1 MENQDQG
8 EDMSDKVCV
17 VTGSTGNDGT
27 GSATVKYFA
36 KQGWRVVV
44 NYSKSA
50 DAAARVAEECKRL
63 GAAGVLSLQADVSN
77 DTDCRRMAESVEEA
91 WGRCDL
97 LVNNAATTK
106 FVSHANLEGLSGED
120 FQHIFSVNVTGVY
133 LMTRAFA
140 GLLRKTG
147 GASVVNISSMGG
159 VQGTGSCMAYG
170 ASKAALNAMTMSL
183 ARVLA
188 PEVRVN
194 AVLPGFITGDWLKN
208 GLGQA
213 AYEAMM
219 QGRIDASPLP
229 SVLDPVDVA
238 EAVWWL
244 AGSPGKL
251 TGELIHLDSGHRF
264 GKAPPRRRKP

>member
-1 MENQDQG
+1 
-8 EDMSDKVCV
+8 MSEKVCV

-50 DAAARVAEECKRL
+50 DAAARVADECKRL
-63 GAAGVLSLQADVSN
+63 GASAVLSLQADVTK
-77 DTDCRRMAESVEEA
+77 DDDCRRMAKSVEES
-91 WGRCDL
+91 WGRCDV

-106 FVSHANLEGLSGED
+106 FVNHADLDGLSAED
-120 FQHIFSVNVTGVY
+120 FQTIFGVNVTGVY

-140 GLLRKTG
+140 ALLRNSQG
-147 GASVVNISSMGG
+147 SVVNISSMGG

-188 PEVRVN
+188 PQVRVN

-208 GLGQA
+208 GFGQA

-219 QGRIDASPLP
+219 KNRIDTSPLAN
-229 SVLDPVDVA
+229 VLDPVDVA

-244 AGSPGKL
+244 GSGPGKL
-251 TGELIHLDSGHRF
+251 TGELIHLDSGHRL
-264 GKAPPRRRKP
+264 GAAPARKK

>member
-1 MENQDQG
+1 
-8 EDMSDKVCV
+8 MSDKVCV

-44 NYSKSA
+44 NYSKSV
-50 DAAARVAEECKRL
+50 DAAAKVAEECRRL
-63 GAAGVLSLQADVSN
+63 GASAVLSLQADVAK
-77 DTDCRRMAESVEEA
+77 DEDCKRMAQAVEQQ
-91 WGRCDL
+91 WGRCDV
-97 LVNNAATTK
+97 LVNNAATTR
-106 FVSHANLEGLSGED
+106 FVSHGNLDGLSAED
-120 FQHIFSVNVTGVY
+120 FQAIFGVNVTGVY

-140 GLLRKTG
+140 ALLRRSQG
-147 GASVVNISSMGG
+147 SVVNISSMGG

-170 ASKAALNAMTMSL
+170 ASKAALNALTMSL

-208 GLGQA
+208 GFGLP

-219 QGRIDASPLP
+219 KNRIDSSPLAN
-229 SVLDPVDVA
+229 VLDPADVA

-244 AGSPGKL
+244 AGGPGKL
-251 TGELIHLDSGHRF
+251 TGELIHLDSGHRL
-264 GKAPPRRRKP
+264 GKGPARKK